1 MTTDGLGWPKAR
13 SPRPS
18 ATNTI
23 TFCSPLFASA
33 TNSWLKIGT
42 LCCLAH
48 CGSACMLMIVALG
61 NFPSNLTTPV
71 SVARST
77 VLLASL
83 GGFPSL
89 IAGSQIATKRQP
101 RIKVLVVM
109 HSNSPPHETGTSLL
123 GIPEPAGSCREYE
136 ERRVTLSITGN
147 CLVICLSAPGVTRDD
162 IFLTFR
168 RLVTML
174 LLSRPV
180 VTRRTDAGGHLQAA
194 PGLNHTGRWA

>member
-1 MTTDGLGWPKAR
+1 
-13 SPRPS
+13 
-18 ATNTI
+18 
-23 TFCSPLFASA
+23 
-33 TNSWLKIGT
+33 
-42 LCCLAH
+42 
-48 CGSACMLMIVALG
+48 MLMIVALG

-123 GIPEPAGSCREYE
+123 GIPEPAGSCRED
-136 ERRVTLSITGN
+136 RKSTRLNSSHPSISYAVF
-147 CLVICLSAPGVTRDD
+147 CLKKKK
-162 IFLTFR
+162 
-168 RLVTML
+168 
-174 LLSRPV
+174 
-180 VTRRTDAGGHLQAA
+180 
-194 PGLNHTGRWA
+194 N